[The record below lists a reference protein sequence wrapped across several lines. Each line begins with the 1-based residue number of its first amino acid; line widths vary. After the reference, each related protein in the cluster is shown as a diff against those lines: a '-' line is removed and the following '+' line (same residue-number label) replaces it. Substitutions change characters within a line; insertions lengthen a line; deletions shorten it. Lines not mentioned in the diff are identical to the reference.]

1 MKYAKT
7 IIQNKFWIVKD
18 DNINIATIEKKDNQ
32 FVVIQNN
39 AKVAFDNEQG
49 LFEHFKQDIFKNNTA
64 LDQPVN
70 SDRDFDIDGYPTKVK
85 PFNVQWFDSIPTF
98 TKTEKSSDR
107 YCAGFYGVR
116 FEGGT
121 FLSNNPKLATISEK
135 CIDFIGPYKTEMEA
149 NINISTRKKKIK
161 QGMVE

>member
-7 IIQNKFWIVKD
+7 IVQNKFWIVKD
-18 DNINIATIEKKDNQ
+18 DNINIATVEKKENQ

-39 AKVAFDNEQG
+39 SKVVFDNEQQ
-49 LFEHFKQDIFKNNTA
+49 LTEHFNQDIFKNVVVDTPNVSG
-64 LDQPVN
+64 QN
-70 SDRDFDIDGYPTKVK
+70 FDVDGYPTKVK